1 MAKRLQNT
9 KPRPTPALK
18 PDRRRS
24 TLVAIEALCQ
34 REPKFAE
41 AWRVVEFLPDRRRPA
56 DLASLARIIVEQQV
70 SVASA
75 AAIWARV
82 EMAVTPFTAE
92 QILKRSDAQLQR
104 CGLSRP
110 KMLYLR
116 HLARAMKQGELDFAL
131 LPKLED
137 HAAITMLTAVKGIGR
152 WTAEIFLLFALDR
165 PDIWPAHDLALQEAT
180 RRLFGLKSRPDVK
193 QMDAL
198 AEPWRPYRGVA
209 SRLLWRYYAVTQNR
223 LTTDAAPV

>member
-116 HLARAMKQGELDFAL
+116 HLARAVKQGELDFAL

-152 WTAEIFLLFALDR
+152 WTAEIFFAVCAGSSR
-165 PDIWPAHDLALQEAT
+165 YLAGA
-180 RRLFGLKSRPDVK
+180 
-193 QMDAL
+193 
-198 AEPWRPYRGVA
+198 
-209 SRLLWRYYAVTQNR
+209 
-223 LTTDAAPV
+223 